1 MATISTEAGIA
12 GEMAQAGAGV
22 LESLRPDQV
31 DKTTFEYM
39 DGERVFWHGSAASRA
54 LRTQAE
60 CKVCLTVSLLDGI
73 VLSRSAFNHSVNYRS
88 VMLFGTARSVDDSG
102 EKLLALEK
110 LMERIARGRWGE
122 VRQPTELELKAT
134 SVLWMDI
141 REGAA
146 KIRAIPVGDE
156 PADRDQPVWAGVVPV
171 ITSLGEPE
179 PAAEHVPW
187 GTYDVGVAP
196 TAAVMTSRGIERFD
210 EGKFQEAI
218 DQFTKAIAL
227 DPKYVDAWERR
238 AEAYAQLGRPKQAE
252 EDRRHLQGLDPSSS
266 PG

>member
-1 MATISTEAGIA
+1 MGKLERTGRSRNVRHPERGSFDRETVNGILDA
-12 GEMAQAGAGV
+12 ALLCHVGYVLDGAPLV
-22 LESLRPDQV
+22 TPTLFWR
-31 DKTTFEYM
+31 

-122 VRQPTELELKAT
+122 VRQPTESELKAT

-156 PADRDQPVWAGVVPV
+156 PADRDQPVWAGVVP
-171 ITSLGEPE
+171 IMTSLGEPE
-179 PAAEHVPW
+179 PAA
-187 GTYDVGVAP
+187 GLASD
-196 TAAVMTSRGIERFD
+196 IEM
-210 EGKFQEAI
+210 
-218 DQFTKAIAL
+218 
-227 DPKYVDAWERR
+227 
-238 AEAYAQLGRPKQAE
+238 
-252 EDRRHLQGLDPSSS
+252 
-266 PG
+266 PGYLSKIRLS

>member
-1 MATISTEAGIA
+1 MRHSERGSFDRETVNAILDAALLCHVGYVLD
-12 GEMAQAGAGV
+12 GAPLV
-22 LESLRPDQV
+22 TPTLFWR
-31 DKTTFEYM
+31 

-122 VRQPTELELKAT
+122 VRRPTESELKAT

-156 PADRDQPVWAGVVPV
+156 PADRDQSVWAGVVP
-171 ITSLGEPE
+171 IMTSLGEPE
-179 PAAEHVPW
+179 PAA
-187 GTYDVGVAP
+187 GLASD
-196 TAAVMTSRGIERFD
+196 IEMPDYLSKIR
-210 EGKFQEAI
+210 
-218 DQFTKAIAL
+218 L
-227 DPKYVDAWERR
+227 
-238 AEAYAQLGRPKQAE
+238 
-252 EDRRHLQGLDPSSS
+252 S
-266 PG
+266 

>member
-1 MATISTEAGIA
+1 MRHSERGSFDRETANAILDAALLCHVGYA
-12 GEMAQAGAGV
+12 LDGAPLV
-22 LESLRPDQV
+22 TPTLFWR
-31 DKTTFEYM
+31 

-54 LRTQAE
+54 LQTQAG

-102 EKLLALEK
+102 EKLMALEK

-122 VRQPTELELKAT
+122 VRQPTESELKAT

-156 PADRDQPVWAGVVPV
+156 PADRDQSVWAGVVP
-171 ITSLGEPE
+171 IMTSLGEPE
-179 PAAEHVPW
+179 PAA
-187 GTYDVGVAP
+187 GLASD
-196 TAAVMTSRGIERFD
+196 IEMPDYLSKIR
-210 EGKFQEAI
+210 
-218 DQFTKAIAL
+218 L
-227 DPKYVDAWERR
+227 
-238 AEAYAQLGRPKQAE
+238 
-252 EDRRHLQGLDPSSS
+252 S
-266 PG
+266 

>member
-1 MATISTEAGIA
+1 MADLERTGRSQPMRHSERGSFDRETVNAILDAALLCHVGYVLD
-12 GEMAQAGAGV
+12 GAPLV
-22 LESLRPDQV
+22 TPTLFWR
-31 DKTTFEYM
+31 

-122 VRQPTELELKAT
+122 VRRPTESELKAT

-156 PADRDQPVWAGVVPV
+156 PADRDQSVWAGVVP
-171 ITSLGEPE
+171 IMTRLGEPE
-179 PAAEHVPW
+179 PAA
-187 GTYDVGVAP
+187 GLASD
-196 TAAVMTSRGIERFD
+196 IEM
-210 EGKFQEAI
+210 
-218 DQFTKAIAL
+218 
-227 DPKYVDAWERR
+227 
-238 AEAYAQLGRPKQAE
+238 
-252 EDRRHLQGLDPSSS
+252 
-266 PG
+266 PGYLSKIRLS

>member
-1 MATISTEAGIA
+1 MRHSERGSFDRETVNAILDAALLCHVGYVLD
-12 GEMAQAGAGV
+12 GAPLV
-22 LESLRPDQV
+22 TPTLFWR
-31 DKTTFEYM
+31 

-122 VRQPTELELKAT
+122 VRRPTESELKAT

-156 PADRDQPVWAGVVPV
+156 PADRDQPVWAGVVP
-171 ITSLGEPE
+171 IMTSLGEPE
-179 PAAEHVPW
+179 PAA
-187 GTYDVGVAP
+187 GLASD
-196 TAAVMTSRGIERFD
+196 IEMPDYLSKIR
-210 EGKFQEAI
+210 
-218 DQFTKAIAL
+218 L
-227 DPKYVDAWERR
+227 
-238 AEAYAQLGRPKQAE
+238 
-252 EDRRHLQGLDPSSS
+252 S
-266 PG
+266 

>member
-1 MATISTEAGIA
+1 MRHSERGSFDRETVNAILDAALLCHVGYVLD
-12 GEMAQAGAGV
+12 GAPLV
-22 LESLRPDQV
+22 TPTLFWR
-31 DKTTFEYM
+31 

-122 VRQPTELELKAT
+122 VRRPTESELKAT

-156 PADRDQPVWAGVVPV
+156 PADRDQSVWAGVVP
-171 ITSLGEPE
+171 IMTRLGEPE
-179 PAAEHVPW
+179 PAA
-187 GTYDVGVAP
+187 GLASD
-196 TAAVMTSRGIERFD
+196 IEM
-210 EGKFQEAI
+210 
-218 DQFTKAIAL
+218 
-227 DPKYVDAWERR
+227 
-238 AEAYAQLGRPKQAE
+238 
-252 EDRRHLQGLDPSSS
+252 
-266 PG
+266 PGYLSKIRLS

>member
-1 MATISTEAGIA
+1 MRHSERGSFDRETVNAILDAALLCHVGYVLD
-12 GEMAQAGAGV
+12 GAPLV
-22 LESLRPDQV
+22 TPTLFWR
-31 DKTTFEYM
+31 

-122 VRQPTELELKAT
+122 VRRPTESELKVT

-156 PADRDQPVWAGVVPV
+156 PADRDQSVWAGVVP
-171 ITSLGEPE
+171 IMTRLGEPE
-179 PAAEHVPW
+179 PAA
-187 GTYDVGVAP
+187 GLASD
-196 TAAVMTSRGIERFD
+196 IEM
-210 EGKFQEAI
+210 
-218 DQFTKAIAL
+218 
-227 DPKYVDAWERR
+227 
-238 AEAYAQLGRPKQAE
+238 
-252 EDRRHLQGLDPSSS
+252 
-266 PG
+266 PGYLSKIRLS

>member
-1 MATISTEAGIA
+1 MSELERTSRSQPMRHSERGSFDRETVNAILDAALLCHVGYA
-12 GEMAQAGAGV
+12 LDGAPLV
-22 LESLRPDQV
+22 TPTLFWR
-31 DKTTFEYM
+31 

-54 LRTQAE
+54 LQTQAG

-102 EKLLALEK
+102 EKLMALEK

-122 VRQPTELELKAT
+122 VRQPTESELKAT

-156 PADRDQPVWAGVVPV
+156 PADRDQPVWAGVVP
-171 ITSLGEPE
+171 IMTSLGEPE
-179 PAAEHVPW
+179 PAA
-187 GTYDVGVAP
+187 GLASD
-196 TAAVMTSRGIERFD
+196 IEMPDYLSKIR
-210 EGKFQEAI
+210 
-218 DQFTKAIAL
+218 L
-227 DPKYVDAWERR
+227 
-238 AEAYAQLGRPKQAE
+238 
-252 EDRRHLQGLDPSSS
+252 S
-266 PG
+266 

>member
-1 MATISTEAGIA
+1 MRHSERGSFDRETVNAILDAALLCHVGYVLD
-12 GEMAQAGAGV
+12 GAPLV
-22 LESLRPDQV
+22 TPTLFWR
-31 DKTTFEYM
+31 

-122 VRQPTELELKAT
+122 VRRPTESELKAT

-141 REGAA
+141 REGSA

-156 PADRDQPVWAGVVPV
+156 PADRDQSVWAGVVP
-171 ITSLGEPE
+171 IMTSLGEPE
-179 PAAEHVPW
+179 PAA
-187 GTYDVGVAP
+187 GLASD
-196 TAAVMTSRGIERFD
+196 IEMPDYLSKIR
-210 EGKFQEAI
+210 
-218 DQFTKAIAL
+218 L
-227 DPKYVDAWERR
+227 
-238 AEAYAQLGRPKQAE
+238 
-252 EDRRHLQGLDPSSS
+252 S
-266 PG
+266 

>member
-1 MATISTEAGIA
+1 MLD
-12 GEMAQAGAGV
+12 GAPLV
-22 LESLRPDQV
+22 TPTLFWR
-31 DKTTFEYM
+31 

-122 VRQPTELELKAT
+122 VRQPTESELKAT

-179 PAAEHVPW
+179 PAAELAS
-187 GTYDVGVAP
+187 D
-196 TAAVMTSRGIERFD
+196 IE
-210 EGKFQEAI
+210 
-218 DQFTKAIAL
+218 L
-227 DPKYVDAWERR
+227 P
-238 AEAYAQLGRPKQAE
+238 AYLSEIR
-252 EDRRHLQGLDPSSS
+252 LS
-266 PG
+266 

>member
-1 MATISTEAGIA
+1 MRHSERGSFDRETVNAILDAALLCHVGYVLD
-12 GEMAQAGAGV
+12 GAPLV
-22 LESLRPDQV
+22 TPTLFWR
-31 DKTTFEYM
+31 

-110 LMERIARGRWGE
+110 FMERIARGRWGE
-122 VRQPTELELKAT
+122 VRRPTESELKAT

-146 KIRAIPVGDE
+146 KIRALPVGDE
-156 PADRDQPVWAGVVPV
+156 PADRDQSVWAGVVP
-171 ITSLGEPE
+171 IMTSLGEPE
-179 PAAEHVPW
+179 PAA
-187 GTYDVGVAP
+187 GLASD
-196 TAAVMTSRGIERFD
+196 IEMPDYLSKIR
-210 EGKFQEAI
+210 
-218 DQFTKAIAL
+218 L
-227 DPKYVDAWERR
+227 
-238 AEAYAQLGRPKQAE
+238 
-252 EDRRHLQGLDPSSS
+252 S
-266 PG
+266 

>member
-1 MATISTEAGIA
+1 MADLERTGRSQPMRHSERGSFDRETVNAILDAALLCHVGYVLDGAPLVTST
-12 GEMAQAGAGV
+12 
-22 LESLRPDQV
+22 LFWR
-31 DKTTFEYM
+31 

-179 PAAEHVPW
+179 PAAELAS
-187 GTYDVGVAP
+187 D
-196 TAAVMTSRGIERFD
+196 IE
-210 EGKFQEAI
+210 
-218 DQFTKAIAL
+218 L
-227 DPKYVDAWERR
+227 P
-238 AEAYAQLGRPKQAE
+238 AYLSEIR
-252 EDRRHLQGLDPSSS
+252 LS
-266 PG
+266 

>member
-1 MATISTEAGIA
+1 MRHSERGSFDRETVNAILDAALLCHVGYVLD
-12 GEMAQAGAGV
+12 GAPLV
-22 LESLRPDQV
+22 TPTLFWR
-31 DKTTFEYM
+31 
-39 DGERVFWHGSAASRA
+39 DGERVFWHGSATSRA

-122 VRQPTELELKAT
+122 VRRPTESELKAT

-146 KIRAIPVGDE
+146 KIRALPVGDE
-156 PADRDQPVWAGVVPV
+156 PADRDQSVWAGVVP
-171 ITSLGEPE
+171 IMTSLGEPE
-179 PAAEHVPW
+179 PAA
-187 GTYDVGVAP
+187 GLASD
-196 TAAVMTSRGIERFD
+196 IEMPDYLSKIR
-210 EGKFQEAI
+210 
-218 DQFTKAIAL
+218 L
-227 DPKYVDAWERR
+227 
-238 AEAYAQLGRPKQAE
+238 
-252 EDRRHLQGLDPSSS
+252 S
-266 PG
+266 

>member
-1 MATISTEAGIA
+1 MADLERTGRSQPMRHSERGSFDRETVNAILDAALLCHVGYVFD
-12 GEMAQAGAGV
+12 GAPLV
-22 LESLRPDQV
+22 TPTLFWR
-31 DKTTFEYM
+31 

-88 VMLFGTARSVDDSG
+88 VMLFGTARSVNDSG
-102 EKLLALEK
+102 EKLLVLEK

-122 VRQPTELELKAT
+122 VRQPTESELKAT

-156 PADRDQPVWAGVVPV
+156 PADRDQSVWAGVVP
-171 ITSLGEPE
+171 IMTSLGEPE
-179 PAAEHVPW
+179 PAA
-187 GTYDVGVAP
+187 GLASD
-196 TAAVMTSRGIERFD
+196 IEMPDYLSKIR
-210 EGKFQEAI
+210 
-218 DQFTKAIAL
+218 L
-227 DPKYVDAWERR
+227 
-238 AEAYAQLGRPKQAE
+238 
-252 EDRRHLQGLDPSSS
+252 S
-266 PG
+266 

>member
-1 MATISTEAGIA
+1 MRHSERGSFDRETVNAILDAALLCHVGYA
-12 GEMAQAGAGV
+12 LDGAPLV
-22 LESLRPDQV
+22 TPTLFWR
-31 DKTTFEYM
+31 

-54 LRTQAE
+54 LQTQAG

-102 EKLLALEK
+102 EKLMALEK

-122 VRQPTELELKAT
+122 VRQPTESELKAT

-156 PADRDQPVWAGVVPV
+156 PADRDQSVWAGVVP
-171 ITSLGEPE
+171 IMTSLGEPE
-179 PAAEHVPW
+179 PAA
-187 GTYDVGVAP
+187 GLASD
-196 TAAVMTSRGIERFD
+196 IEMPDYLSKIR
-210 EGKFQEAI
+210 
-218 DQFTKAIAL
+218 L
-227 DPKYVDAWERR
+227 
-238 AEAYAQLGRPKQAE
+238 
-252 EDRRHLQGLDPSSS
+252 S
-266 PG
+266 

>member
-1 MATISTEAGIA
+1 VADLERTGRSQPMRHSERGSFDRETVNAILDAALLCHVGYVL
-12 GEMAQAGAGV
+12 GGAPLV
-22 LESLRPDQV
+22 TPTLFWR
-31 DKTTFEYM
+31 

-122 VRQPTELELKAT
+122 VRRPTESELKAT

-156 PADRDQPVWAGVVPV
+156 PADRDQPVWAGVVP
-171 ITSLGEPE
+171 IMTSLGEPE
-179 PAAEHVPW
+179 PAA
-187 GTYDVGVAP
+187 GLASD
-196 TAAVMTSRGIERFD
+196 IEMPDYLSKIR
-210 EGKFQEAI
+210 
-218 DQFTKAIAL
+218 L
-227 DPKYVDAWERR
+227 
-238 AEAYAQLGRPKQAE
+238 
-252 EDRRHLQGLDPSSS
+252 S
-266 PG
+266 

>member
-1 MATISTEAGIA
+1 MSELERTSRSQPMRHSERGSFDRETVNAILDAALLCHVGYA
-12 GEMAQAGAGV
+12 LDGAPLV
-22 LESLRPDQV
+22 TPTLFWR
-31 DKTTFEYM
+31 

-54 LRTQAE
+54 LQTQAG

-122 VRQPTELELKAT
+122 VRQPTESELKAT

-156 PADRDQPVWAGVVPV
+156 PADRDQSVWAGVVP
-171 ITSLGEPE
+171 IMTSLGEPE
-179 PAAEHVPW
+179 PAA
-187 GTYDVGVAP
+187 GLASD
-196 TAAVMTSRGIERFD
+196 IEMPDYLSKIR
-210 EGKFQEAI
+210 
-218 DQFTKAIAL
+218 L
-227 DPKYVDAWERR
+227 
-238 AEAYAQLGRPKQAE
+238 
-252 EDRRHLQGLDPSSS
+252 S
-266 PG
+266 

>member
-1 MATISTEAGIA
+1 MRHSERGSFDRETVNAILDAALLCHVGYVLD
-12 GEMAQAGAGV
+12 GAPLV
-22 LESLRPDQV
+22 TPTLFWR
-31 DKTTFEYM
+31 

-122 VRQPTELELKAT
+122 VRRPTESELKAT

-146 KIRAIPVGDE
+146 KIRALPVGDE
-156 PADRDQPVWAGVVPV
+156 PADRDQSVWAGVVP
-171 ITSLGEPE
+171 IMTSLGEPE
-179 PAAEHVPW
+179 PAA
-187 GTYDVGVAP
+187 GLASD
-196 TAAVMTSRGIERFD
+196 IEMPDYLSKIR
-210 EGKFQEAI
+210 
-218 DQFTKAIAL
+218 L
-227 DPKYVDAWERR
+227 
-238 AEAYAQLGRPKQAE
+238 
-252 EDRRHLQGLDPSSS
+252 S
-266 PG
+266 